1 MCSCFAHYHLQSGLH
16 QFDTTNLTVLH
27 MNACLRQIFLVRHI
41 LVAETVLLLLAYYS
55 GVIRTTFT
63 FLQNIVWRK
72 MRLKF
77 WNFLPSLQCVP
88 ITLDQ
93 RVQMQYCQKLIRF
106 HHIRLYL
113 DLNLCNE
120 DLLAKICKNVKILCT
135 TPPMATTGTVTH
147 TTLTFLQTC
156 KNVKVVCVTPFIGS
170 KNVKVWHYINFAR
183 MLRFVH
189 ITLT

>member
-1 MCSCFAHYHLQSGLH
+1 MGDSVAPCSRCFKNMK
-16 QFDTTNLTVLH
+16 TK
-27 MNACLRQIFLVRHI
+27 
-41 LVAETVLLLLAYYS
+41 S
-55 GVIRTTFT
+55 GVIRTTLT
-63 FLQNIVWRK
+63 FLQNIEWRK

-88 ITLDQ
+88 ITLEQ
-93 RVQMQYCQKLIRF
+93 RVKMQYCQKLIRF

-113 DLNLCNE
+113 DLSLCNE

-170 KNVKVWHYINFAR
+170 KNVKVWHYIKFAR

>member
-1 MCSCFAHYHLQSGLH
+1 MW
-16 QFDTTNLTVLH
+16 FDHERVLIWVVDLKYIYILTKFRENWCIIQRSREKNDH
-27 MNACLRQIFLVRHI
+27 K
-41 LVAETVLLLLAYYS
+41 S
-55 GVIRTTFT
+55 GVIRTTLT
-63 FLQNIVWRK
+63 FLQNIEWRK

-88 ITLDQ
+88 ITLEQ
-93 RVQMQYCQKLIRF
+93 RVKMQYCQKLIRF

-183 MLRFVH
+183 MWRFGH

>member
-1 MCSCFAHYHLQSGLH
+1 MNGGHECRSNTHNFNILAKHKMEKNEVENLKLHSITTVCSNNNRAK
-16 QFDTTNLTVLH
+16 
-27 MNACLRQIFLVRHI
+27 I
-41 LVAETVLLLLAYYS
+41 
-55 GVIRTTFT
+55 
-63 FLQNIVWRK
+63 K
-72 MRLKF
+72 
-77 WNFLPSLQCVP
+77 
-88 ITLDQ
+88 
-93 RVQMQYCQKLIRF
+93 MQYCQKLIRF

>member
-1 MCSCFAHYHLQSGLH
+1 MGLVPPTH
-16 QFDTTNLTVLH
+16 MPSIEAVLP
-27 MNACLRQIFLVRHI
+27 I
-41 LVAETVLLLLAYYS
+41 S
-55 GVIRTTFT
+55 GVIRTTLT
-63 FLQNIVWRK
+63 FLQNIEWRK

-88 ITLDQ
+88 ITLEQ

-113 DLNLCNE
+113 DLSLCNE

-135 TPPMATTGTVTH
+135 TAPMATTGTVTH

-170 KNVKVWHYINFAR
+170 KNVKVWRYINFAR